1 MKTRKLLLLLALAAA
16 TTGMQAQRI
25 KGSDT
30 VLPIA
35 QQTAERFMTLNP
47 SARVTVTGGG
57 TGVGISALLDQTTD
71 IAMASRAI
79 KFSEKMKAKAA
90 GEDLAEVPIAY
101 DALAVVVH
109 PSNPVKQLTRQ
120 QLEDIFR
127 GKVTN
132 WQQVGGDDRKIVV
145 YSRETSSG
153 TYEFFK
159 ESVLKNKNYMSSS
172 LSMPATGAIIQSVS
186 QTRGA
191 IGYVGLAYVSPRIKT
206 LAVSYDGQ
214 HYAAPTLENGIS
226 KENYYLNIAQTVL
239 ERATCLRRVYGAI
252 IVKNDE
258 IISTGYNGSP
268 RGRKNCVDMGF
279 CTREAMQVPRGERY
293 ELCRSVHAEANAII
307 SASRRDMVGGTLY
320 LVGRN
325 AQTGEL
331 LTDATSCPMCR
342 RMVINAGLARVVI
355 RRTPEEFTV
364 VDVEEWVRT
373 DDLALPEKI

>member
-120 QLEDIFR
+120 QLEDIFGQSHQLAASGR
-127 GKVTN
+127 RRPQNRSLLPRDFLRYLRVLQGKRTEKQELHE
-132 WQQVGGDDRKIVV
+132 QQSLHACHGSHYPIRQPN
-145 YSRETSSG
+145 SRSHRICG
-153 TYEFFK
+153 
-159 ESVLKNKNYMSSS
+159 SS
-172 LSMPATGAIIQSVS
+172 LCITAYQD
-186 QTRGA
+186 TRRF
-191 IGYVGLAYVSPRIKT
+191 IRR
-206 LAVSYDGQ
+206 
-214 HYAAPTLENGIS
+214 AA
-226 KENYYLNIAQTVL
+226 
-239 ERATCLRRVYGAI
+239 
-252 IVKNDE
+252 
-258 IISTGYNGSP
+258 
-268 RGRKNCVDMGF
+268 
-279 CTREAMQVPRGERY
+279 
-293 ELCRSVHAEANAII
+293 LCRSHA
-307 SASRRDMVGGTLY
+307 
-320 LVGRN
+320 
-325 AQTGEL
+325 GE
-331 LTDATSCPMCR
+331 CHQ
-342 RMVINAGLARVVI
+342 
-355 RRTPEEFTV
+355 
-364 VDVEEWVRT
+364 
-373 DDLALPEKI
+373 